1 MDCDKGNLFSGH
13 AHAQGIL
20 DVCGNLESR
29 GVFARSLQFLNVRFC
44 SWDIAALLDA
54 AKSNVKMHDEIA
66 GCQRAHRDGRGS
78 QGIVHTCGD
87 DPQALGELCIV
98 GVGQHGPHQR
108 GQTQTPLRLP
118 TRNADSVARALF
130 ERQVKLGEFLLYQTH
145 VIGQSSRRN
154 VE

>member
-1 MDCDKGNLFSGH
+1 
-13 AHAQGIL
+13 
-20 DVCGNLESR
+20 
-29 GVFARSLQFLNVRFC
+29 
-44 SWDIAALLDA
+44 
-54 AKSNVKMHDEIA
+54 MHDEIA

-154 VE
+154 IEQIRILLNRHPLGPHEKVVKKEGHTAVARIRNARMGQSRTV